1 MSTFA
6 AKQSDRVIYRLQ
18 QPWKLVRGVSMLL
31 IALGLA
37 LAGLSSANAGSEPV
51 ALERV
56 VVSQGD
62 TIWGLAEQYAD
73 AGDLESWIV
82 EFANLNNLVSSSLEP
97 GQTLLLP
104 SE

>member
-6 AKQSDRVIYRLQ
+6 PQQANRAVYRLQ
-18 QPWKLVRGVSMLL
+18 SPWKLARGVAMIC

-37 LAGLSSANAGSEPV
+37 LVGLSSATAGSDPV
-51 ALERV
+51 LLEKV

-62 TIWGLAEQYAD
+62 TIWGLAEQYAQD
-73 AGDLESWIV
+73 GNLESWIV

-104 SE
+104 AE